1 MTDPA
6 VRPVT
11 RPDALTLATVELL
24 LPHVTM
30 RPVSAVP
37 FASLGVAVSWTV
49 WPIVRLAEVGLT
61 LTEAT
66 GASVTVTVDV
76 PLFPSLVAVIV
87 VEPAALA
94 VTSPVALTVA
104 VVVLLLA
111 QVIVRPVRAL
121 PAESLVVALSC
132 VVAPTKSPAVAGL
145 TVTEATGTFDTV
157 TDTVALWPSLVAV
170 IVADPAVTPLASPVA
185 LTAATAALLLAQVIV
200 RPVRTLPA
208 ESLVVA
214 VSCCVAPTKML
225 AVAGVTVTEA
235 TGTIATVT
243 VTDAVALFPS
253 LVTVMVA
260 DPAKTPLASPVAL
273 TAATAALLLAQV
285 IVRPVRTFPAESL
298 VVAVS
303 CCVAPTTRLTVAGL
317 RVTDAT
323 GTVETVTAAVPL
335 CPSLVAVTVTDPAAA
350 PVTSPAPVTV
360 ASVVLELAQVTERPV
375 NTLPAES
382 FVVAVSCTVPP
393 TTMFPLAGLTVTE
406 ATGTRATAMLA
417 VPLFPSLVAVM
428 VAEPAPLAT
437 TSPSALT
444 RATVVSLDAQ
454 VIKRPVSTFPAASL
468 VVAVSCFVAPTRR
481 LAVAGLR
488 VTDATGTLETVTVAV
503 PLCPSL
509 VAVIIADPAVIPLAS
524 PVALTAATAAL
535 LLAQVIVRPVR
546 TFPAESLV
554 VAESWTV
561 APSSTLAVAGVSVT
575 DATGTV
581 ATVTAAVPLCP
592 SLAAVIV
599 AAPTPIDVTSP
610 LAFTVATPALLLA
623 HVTVRPVSGLPFPS
637 SGVAVSC
644 VVAPT
649 CTVVDAGLTT
659 TRATGTGGG
668 GVWDSTVIAAE
679 SFLLPLDATMNPEPT
694 CRPCTMPVWLTLARA
709 LILLVQLRPCG
720 GWLLFVTTV
729 AVSWIL
735 SLTSTVSTRGVRE
748 MDPTPRSGPSALGNC
763 SQAANKARQSS
774 PARCQLVGKRMNPSG
789 ARESEVRRLDWHGT
803 RKRVR

>member
-66 GASVTVTVDV
+66 GANVTVTVEV

-121 PAESLVVALSC
+121 PAESFVVALSC
-132 VVAPTKSPAVAGL
+132 VVAPTRSPAVAAL

-157 TDTVALWPSLVAV
+157 TVAVALLPSLVAV

-214 VSCCVAPTKML
+214 VSCCVAATKML

-253 LVTVMVA
+253 LVTVIVA
-260 DPAKTPLASPVAL
+260 VPAATPLTSPMLLTVA
-273 TAATAALLLAQV
+273 AAVLLLAQV
-285 IVRPVRTFPAESL
+285 IVRPVRTL
-298 VVAVS
+298 
-303 CCVAPTTRLTVAGL
+303 
-317 RVTDAT
+317 
-323 GTVETVTAAVPL
+323 
-335 CPSLVAVTVTDPAAA
+335 
-350 PVTSPAPVTV
+350 
-360 ASVVLELAQVTERPV
+360 
-375 NTLPAES
+375 
-382 FVVAVSCTVPP
+382 
-393 TTMFPLAGLTVTE
+393 
-406 ATGTRATAMLA
+406 
-417 VPLFPSLVAVM
+417 
-428 VAEPAPLAT
+428 
-437 TSPSALT
+437 
-444 RATVVSLDAQ
+444 
-454 VIKRPVSTFPAASL
+454 
-468 VVAVSCFVAPTRR
+468 
-481 LAVAGLR
+481 
-488 VTDATGTLETVTVAV
+488 
-503 PLCPSL
+503 
-509 VAVIIADPAVIPLAS
+509 
-524 PVALTAATAAL
+524 
-535 LLAQVIVRPVR
+535 
-546 TFPAESLV
+546 PAESLV

-599 AAPTPIDVTSP
+599 AAPTPIGVTSP

-637 SGVAVSC
+637 SGVAVNC

-649 CTVVDAGLTT
+649 RTVVDAGLTT

-668 GVWDSTVIAAE
+668 GSGDNTVTVAE
-679 SFLLPLDATMNPEPT
+679 SFLLPLDAMMKPWPA
-694 CRPCTMPVWLTLARA
+694 CRPRTTPVWLTLASA
-709 LILLVQLRPCG
+709 LIALVQFSPRG
-720 GWLLFVTTV
+720 GWLLFMTTV
-729 AVSWIL
+729 ADSWTL
-735 SLTSTVSTRGVRE
+735 SPTSTVSMLGVRE
-748 MDPTPRSGPSALGNC
+748 MDRIPKSGPKASGCC
-763 SQAANKARQSS
+763 SQAANSATHSRT
-774 PARCQLVGKRMNPSG
+774 ARCQLVGKRRLRAVFRR
-789 ARESEVRRLDWHGT
+789 ARRCASLCKKVIARLPGSLELIGSDVQRSPLRTAHAVEVGRHVRQTETGQNRGT
-803 RKRVR
+803 AGP

>member
-66 GASVTVTVDV
+66 GANVTVTVEV

-111 QVIVRPVRAL
+111 QVIVPPVRAL

-145 TVTEATGTFDTV
+145 TVTEATGTIATV
-157 TDTVALWPSLVAV
+157 TDAVALLPSLVAV
-170 IVADPAVTPLASPVA
+170 MVADPAVTPLASPVA
-185 LTAATAALLLAQVIV
+185 LIPSLVTVIVAVPAATPLTSPMLLTVAAAVLLLAQVIV
-200 RPVRTLPA
+200 RPVRTL
-208 ESLVVA
+208 
-214 VSCCVAPTKML
+214 
-225 AVAGVTVTEA
+225 
-235 TGTIATVT
+235 
-243 VTDAVALFPS
+243 
-253 LVTVMVA
+253 
-260 DPAKTPLASPVAL
+260 
-273 TAATAALLLAQV
+273 
-285 IVRPVRTFPAESL
+285 
-298 VVAVS
+298 
-303 CCVAPTTRLTVAGL
+303 
-317 RVTDAT
+317 
-323 GTVETVTAAVPL
+323 
-335 CPSLVAVTVTDPAAA
+335 
-350 PVTSPAPVTV
+350 
-360 ASVVLELAQVTERPV
+360 
-375 NTLPAES
+375 
-382 FVVAVSCTVPP
+382 
-393 TTMFPLAGLTVTE
+393 
-406 ATGTRATAMLA
+406 
-417 VPLFPSLVAVM
+417 
-428 VAEPAPLAT
+428 
-437 TSPSALT
+437 
-444 RATVVSLDAQ
+444 
-454 VIKRPVSTFPAASL
+454 
-468 VVAVSCFVAPTRR
+468 
-481 LAVAGLR
+481 
-488 VTDATGTLETVTVAV
+488 
-503 PLCPSL
+503 
-509 VAVIIADPAVIPLAS
+509 
-524 PVALTAATAAL
+524 
-535 LLAQVIVRPVR
+535 
-546 TFPAESLV
+546 PAESLV

-599 AAPTPIDVTSP
+599 AAPTPIGVTSP

-637 SGVAVSC
+637 SGVAVNC

-649 CTVVDAGLTT
+649 RTVVDAGLTT

-679 SFLLPLDATMNPEPT
+679 SFLLPLDAMMKPWPA
-694 CRPCTMPVWLTLARA
+694 CRPRTTPVWLTLASA
-709 LILLVQLRPCG
+709 LIALVQFSPRG
-720 GWLLFVTTV
+720 GWLLFMTTV
-729 AVSWIL
+729 ADSWTL
-735 SLTSTVSTRGVRE
+735 SPTSTVSMLGVRE
-748 MDPTPRSGPSALGNC
+748 MDRTPKSGPKASGCC
-763 SQAANKARQSS
+763 SQAANNAKHSS
-774 PARCQLVGKRMNPSG
+774 TARCQLVGKRMNRSS
-789 ARESEVRRLDWHGT
+789 AR
-803 RKRVR
+803 RVRFGGSTGVARGSACGSLGALRPRLSPGLPLSSLPTGRGDPAELRWYRGPETKRPPYARDLLEALAAGLT